1 MQLMVGLCPRE
12 VLAHYPEGE
21 PVLIE
26 ILPGKPVAL
35 PTWWEMLRCLAAL
48 QVGMEL
54 GHPVLGLFGFWN

>member
-1 MQLMVGLCPRE
+1 MQQMVGLCPKE
-12 VLAHYPEGE
+12 ALAHYPEGE
-21 PVLIE
+21 PVLLE
-26 ILPGKPVAL
+26 ILPSKPVTL